1 MGNES
6 HNNTSG
12 YWGLGTGDGRMKGM
26 DKYIQKIPGGIRIQ
40 ELQKI
45 PAPWNVPH
53 LKKGTSHQV
62 DFNLVQTPGPRL
74 GPVVQLRSER
84 SEGAAT

>member
-1 MGNES
+1 
-6 HNNTSG
+6 
-12 YWGLGTGDGRMKGM
+12 MKGM

-53 LKKGTSHQV
+53 LKKGTIHQV
-62 DFNLVQTPGPRL
+62 DFNLVQAQGWAWL
-74 GPVVQLRSER
+74 FNCGASVASEQQHNQDFKR
-84 SEGAAT
+84 KYSGTSI

>member
-53 LKKGTSHQV
+53 LKKGTIHQV
-62 DFNLVQTPGPRL
+62 GL